1 MTATKE
7 RLMDLERTVDTLNG
21 RLQDMQWKLR
31 QAQGHSLTER
41 LWQNLIGPRQSRQFM
56 SAVCNRRVRPNTKM
70 VNYVGTTIRY

>member
-7 RLMDLERTVDTLNG
+7 RLMDLERTVATLNG

-41 LWQNLIGPRQSRQFM
+41 FWKNLVGPRQGSKFM
-56 SAVCNRRVRPNTKM
+56 SAVCSRQVRPNTKV
-70 VNYVGTTIRY
+70 VNHVGTTTGH